1 MVYVH
6 LQFTNST
13 NITFN
18 GMSQVYNGTNATDI
32 PLTIRRDTEVVS
44 VTVCDQNNESSCQ
57 VVTSGEYLLVH

>member
-13 NITFN
+13 KITIN

-32 PLTIRRDTEVVS
+32 PFTTRRNDDVS